1 MNANDLI
8 SAWLMTRQ
16 GAMSWVAACGSETD
30 ATAIARAC
38 AATLAKPMTYE
49 DVVGQLVERGEFEA
63 AELFM
68 QDSIVLDAVD
78 AESLHRL
85 EGRFEQVRGGA
96 VEAARGRLA
105 DLQLRAEAH
114 GTPIDVNVVID
125 AVRRRRDAGLAL
137 LAQVERRVEDAE
149 ADYVAGLR
157 ERLESA
163 STRGL
168 PESVLAEW
176 RADIEHAISLG
187 ALDAASAAIDAGPSA
202 DRPLLVGVPAPPVWP
217 YRREPLDFLV
227 EWMFGDGVVPPGF
240 ERYRPDRADS
250 AAWNFLAELRRRQAR
265 GESTSLLESLAG
277 VLDCRLLHADI
288 SDEGVQG
295 RLDDLGAPG
304 FHAFGPRAWP
314 DGIPV
319 RLQEEDRPFGLGVA
333 PEGLVIEVAA
343 GLRTNQPDNVLRLDL
358 HDVLAVLHDRPNRRQ
373 RLLAQLGRQ
382 LPLDRAFTGPRAD
395 ESVRWERSDI
405 PADITSGDRPV
416 LLVGAPGMGKTTLL
430 LELAQDAEGTVEV
443 VSAARG
449 GDLPEADLLLVDDS
463 DNLGPDDIRR
473 FVREVHWARTTRTPV
488 PTVVVAVRP
497 EKVAAVEQAA
507 PNIFRLAEL
516 PPRSSSAL
524 REQARSMLGW
534 VGVEAAAPGSYD
546 RLAFLAGGNPTVL
559 FHLCRALVGVLA
571 NAGDLRRFTQ
581 LNVETAWQDP
591 SMQAAVR
598 SLLWLP
604 LRNVAGLAD
613 TLQVLV
619 DFCDPGETLALDD
632 ATWAIK
638 ETLRTQDTTWIDERI
653 SLLARYGLIRLTEE
667 GLGLSLGGPGL
678 LVRSW
683 LEEGGQAA

>member
-1 MNANDLI
+1 MNAVDLI
-8 SAWLMTRQ
+8 AAWPMTRR
-16 GAMSWVAACGSETD
+16 GALSWVAACGSTAD

-38 AATLAKPMTYE
+38 AATLAKPMDYE
-49 DVVGQLVERGEFEA
+49 DIVGQLVDGGEFEA

-78 AESLHRL
+78 ADALHRL
-85 EGRFEQVRGGA
+85 EAKLEQVRGGA
-96 VEAARGRLA
+96 VESARGRLA
-105 DLQLRAEAH
+105 DLQTRAEAH
-114 GTPIDVNVVID
+114 GTPVDVDAVVD
-125 AVRRRRDAGLAL
+125 AVRRRRDAGLEL
-137 LAQVERRVEDAE
+137 LAQAERRVEEAE
-149 ADYVAGLR
+149 ADFVAGLK

-168 PESVLAEW
+168 PENVLAEW

-187 ALDAASAAIDAGPSA
+187 AVDAASAAIDAGPSA

-217 YRREPLDFLV
+217 YRSEPLHFLV

-250 AAWNFLAELRRRQAR
+250 AAWVFLEELRARR
-265 GESTSLLESLAG
+265 ETTSLLESLAG
-277 VLDCRLLHADI
+277 VLDCRLLHAEV
-288 SDEGVQG
+288 SEEGAQG

-319 RLQEEDRPFGLGVA
+319 RLPKEGRPVGPAVE
-333 PEGLVIEVAA
+333 PEGLAIEVAA
-343 GLRTNQPDNVLRLDL
+343 GPRTNGPESVLRLDL
-358 HDVLAVLHDRPNRRQ
+358 HDVLAVLRDRPNRRA

-395 ESVRWERSDI
+395 ESIRWERGDI
-405 PADITSGDRPV
+405 PADVTSGERPV

-430 LELAQDAEGTVEV
+430 LELKHDAEGSAEV
-443 VSAARG
+443 VSATRE
-449 GDLPEADLLLVDDS
+449 GDLPEADLLLVDDA
-463 DNLGPDDIRR
+463 DELGPDDVRR
-473 FVREVHWARTTRTPV
+473 FVRDVHWARTTRTPA
-488 PTVVVAVRP
+488 PAVVVAVRP
-497 EKVAAVEQAA
+497 EKVAAFEQAA
-507 PNIFRLAEL
+507 PNIFELTEL

-534 VGVEAAAPGSYD
+534 VGIEAATPGSYD
-546 RLAFLAGGNPTVL
+546 RLAYLAGGNPTVL

-571 NAGDLRRFTQ
+571 DEGVRRRFTQ
-581 LNVETAWQDP
+581 RNVETAWQDP
-591 SMQAAVR
+591 AMRAAVR

-604 LRNVAGLAD
+604 LRNVAGLAG

-632 ATWAIK
+632 ATWAIN
-638 ETLRTQDTTWIDERI
+638 ETLGTQNAAWIDERL
-653 SLLARYGLIRLTEE
+653 SLLARYGLIRRTDE

-683 LEEGGQAA
+683 LEEGGQTA